1 MSGMRGA
8 VFAPGS
14 FRAVSHT
21 GRLSAGWRRA
31 YRLSSQSAALGT
43 SEGAREGAVPLDMG
57 EKSAIVKCVDANVPP
72 EQPPSTVDSP
82 SRVSGLGLSATGTAL
97 GFSSPPVSVPSI
109 VSPSAQFSAAIPG
122 CGVTPSGLTY

>member
-43 SEGAREGAVPLDMG
+43 SEGAREGAIPLDMG

-72 EQPPSTVDSP
+72 EQPPSTVDIP
-82 SRVSGLGLSATGTAL
+82 SRVPGLGLSAIGIA
-97 GFSSPPVSVPSI
+97 FD
-109 VSPSAQFSAAIPG
+109 SPSASLPPPRSAQASAASPG

>member
-1 MSGMRGA
+1 MPGMRGA

-31 YRLSSQSAALGT
+31 YRLSGQGAALAA
-43 SEGAREGAVPLDMG
+43 SEGAREGAVPLDKG

-82 SRVSGLGLSATGTAL
+82 SRVPGLGLSATGTAF
-97 GFSSPPVSVPSI
+97 GFPSSSSATP
-109 VSPSAQFSAAIPG
+109 PSAQASAASPG

>member
-43 SEGAREGAVPLDMG
+43 SEGAREGAIPLDMG

-82 SRVSGLGLSATGTAL
+82 SRVPGLGLSAIGTA
-97 GFSSPPVSVPSI
+97 FD
-109 VSPSAQFSAAIPG
+109 SPSASLKAHRSAQASAASPG